1 MNNKIILIGA
11 GVIVVAIILIG
22 IINPI
27 ILNNKRENWEKELH
41 KRIETIE
48 QYVSEEFE
56 VRQNLITEKL
66 KVLKDSVRVMLDSSD
81 VSEPIGSPNVNLGNY
96 VPIVVDSL
104 NNLLVWEYSSVFNLG
119 NIIDEYFR
127 PGETYFISNSLIDYL
142 SVYDTLIVRNNEYW
156 LALYDPI
163 EKNYKIENKYF
174 APIGIVNE
182 LNDKFNTEFEFSF
195 LKEASPTRDGRK
207 HSFPILNNNN
217 NKIGIATILKPLRE
231 ATLQNVSNT
240 FVVWQS
246 ILTLMLFI
254 LVGFS
259 VIKNTIKVKYRFI
272 KFIIL
277 SIYLVG
283 FRYLVLE
290 LNITSLFSDWD
301 IANSKYFS
309 SLLGSGIASS
319 PLELFLSVI
328 TLSAIIGLSFKYA
341 VNYYRQEY
349 DSKNKSLLVFGL
361 SIIIFCFLY
370 LVSLRG
376 LGASIKS
383 IILDSSLRYY
393 RESSLFPS
401 LIESFMLF
409 NVLLLGLIIF
419 LGTLAF
425 LLIVFT
431 NSPRKFK
438 PLNTFF
444 SLFLIFQLA
453 GIFYDVLQKEPQ
465 GTPFFRILFILST
478 FIALFFIIQKGKK
491 RILELFVYSIV
502 SSVLVIL
509 LLTQYNSLVEK
520 ASLRK
525 TAYHLTRQNEDLLKF
540 AVQETLV
547 RAITDRETVQ
557 AFYYGNKN
565 ASSVAFKLW
574 SNSILQKE
582 SLGSSI
588 SLLNIDHY
596 PIGFFDFRFSG
607 VLDINWDKYSEE
619 LSDLHEIKVF
629 EEDIPYSENKI
640 IRGIATI
647 ENVEGVL
654 GYVTVSVIYDLSSL
668 GLFDAPEF
676 IISDAGY
683 INDTIDYT
691 KLKIFDF
698 HQGTLINSFSNYN
711 LVEKEVLA
719 ILSSQFN
726 EYGEAWLNLD
736 INNESHLVFVLK
748 RDQDGISRVL
758 AVALKEKEL
767 SWGLFDF
774 FKIFFVHLIIILAAF
789 LVYLTYLLYKTRK
802 IKFSFATKLLLSFIL
817 ISLVPLIL
825 VSFFFRSVTT
835 EKNENAIE
843 YKLGKRAQ
851 SVEQYLNDY
860 IPTGSHNL
868 RAISQRATRDLGIDF
883 TLYHGKDYL
892 YSSNGQYYEV
902 GLIPKV
908 LNPDSFNKLFKQ
920 GMDEVLIEEH
930 IEKYGFNSF
939 YYKISLLGEYHV
951 IKVSDAFNHILLPLS
966 GQEVDVYIF
975 VSYFIGLIVILILGF
990 ILTNQISQP
999 IDRLKNATR
1008 SVARGDLN
1016 VQVEVTSEDEV
1027 GELVRGFNHMV
1038 MDLKKS
1044 QAELAEFERE
1054 TAWKEMAKQVAHEI
1068 KNPLT
1073 PMRLSM
1079 QQLKVAHD
1087 DKSPKFEE
1095 LFDKV
1100 TKTIIN
1106 QIDTLKNIASEF
1118 SAFARMPNPKLE
1130 VVNLKELLNDAANL
1144 FSDEKVSFE
1153 IKGNKFKV
1161 EADKD
1166 QLGRVFVNLIR
1177 NSIQASANKIK
1188 LELLSESDFVI
1199 VNFMDNGSGI
1209 PSMSVD
1215 KIFEMNF
1222 STKERG
1228 MGIGLS
1234 MAKKTIENIDG
1245 EIILMETNNNGTTF
1259 QIKLPVV

>member
-1 MNNKIILIGA
+1 LQDK
-11 GVIVVAIILIG
+11 
-22 IINPI
+22 
-27 ILNNKRENWEKELH
+27 KDNWEKELNG
-41 KRIETIE
+41 RIEKIE
-48 QYVSEEFE
+48 QDVSEDFA
-56 VRQNLITEKL
+56 VRQSLITDKL
-66 KVLKDSVRVMLDSSD
+66 KVLKDSVRVLIESSD
-81 VSEPIGSPNVNLGNY
+81 GSEAIGSPNVDLGKY
-96 VPIVVDSL
+96 VPIVVDSM
-104 NNLLVWEYSSVFNLG
+104 NNLLVWDYSSVFNLG

-142 SVYDTLIVRNNEYW
+142 SAYDTLIVRNNKYW

-174 APIGIVNE
+174 APIGIVDR
-182 LNDKFNTEFEFSF
+182 LNKKFDTKFEFSF
-195 LKEASPTRDGRK
+195 FKEASPTRDGRK
-207 HSFPILNNNN
+207 YSFPILNNNN
-217 NKIGIATILKPLRE
+217 NKIGIATFLKPLRE
-231 ATLQNVSNT
+231 AAVKSLSST
-240 FVVWQS
+240 FSVIQS
-246 ILTLMLFI
+246 ILTVLLYI

-259 VIKNTIKVKYRFI
+259 VVKNTLKVKSRFT
-272 KFIIL
+272 KFIII
-277 SIYLVG
+277 SAYLIG
-283 FRYLVLE
+283 FRFLILK
-290 LNITSLFSDWD
+290 LSITSLFSGWE
-301 IANSKYFS
+301 IADSKYFS
-309 SLLGSGIASS
+309 SLLGNGIANS

-328 TLSAIIGLSFKYA
+328 TFSVIIGLSFKYA
-341 VNYYRQEY
+341 VDYFHEEQ
-349 DSKNKSLLVFGL
+349 DSKNKSWLGFGL
-361 SIIIFCFLY
+361 YTIIFCALY
-370 LVSLRG
+370 LISLRG

-383 IILDSSLRYY
+383 LILDSSLRYY
-393 RESSLFPS
+393 RESTLIPS
-401 LIESFMLF
+401 SIESFMLF
-409 NVLLLGLIIF
+409 NVLLLGLITF
-419 LGTLAF
+419 LGTLTF
-425 LLIVFT
+425 LLIIFA
-431 NSPRKFK
+431 NSPKKHK

-444 SLFLIFQLA
+444 SLFLFFQIA
-453 GIFYDVLQKEPQ
+453 GIFYDLLQKEPQ
-465 GTPFFRILFILST
+465 GTPFFRILFILSS
-478 FIALFFIIQKGKK
+478 FVALFFIMQRGKSQI
-491 RILELFVYSIV
+491 RELFVYSIV

-525 TAYHLTRQNEDLLKF
+525 TAYYLTRQNEDLLKF

-557 AFYYGNKN
+557 SFYYGNKN

-588 SLLNIDHY
+588 SLLNRNHI
-596 PIGFFDFRFSG
+596 PIGYFDFRFSEEFET
-607 VLDINWDKYSEE
+607 NWDEYSEE
-619 LSDLHEIKVF
+619 LSDLKEIKIF
-629 EEDIPYSENKI
+629 EENIPFSENKI

-668 GLFDAPEF
+668 GLFDAPKF

-698 HQGTLINSFSNYN
+698 HQGTLINSFSNCS

-719 ILSSQFN
+719 ILSVHFD

-736 INNESHLVFVLK
+736 INNEDHLVFVLK

-758 AVALKEKEL
+758 AVALKNKEL

-789 LVYLTYLLYKTRK
+789 LVYLIYLLYKTRK
-802 IKFSFATKLLLSFIL
+802 IRFSFATKLLLSFIL
-817 ISLVPLIL
+817 ISLIPLIL

-851 SVEQYLNDY
+851 SVERYLKDY
-860 IPTGSHNL
+860 TQSSSLTLGT
-868 RAISQRATRDLGIDF
+868 ISDEATKELGIDF
-883 TLYHGKDYL
+883 TLFYGKDYI
-892 YSSNGQYYEV
+892 YSSNQQYYEV

-908 LNPDSFNKLFKQ
+908 LNPDSFTKLFNQ
-920 GMDEVLIEEH
+920 GFNEVLIKEN
-930 IEKYGFNSF
+930 IEKYNFNSF
-939 YYKISLLGEYHV
+939 YYKTSLLGEYYV
-951 IKVSDAFNHILLPLS
+951 IKVTDAFNYILLPLS

-975 VSYFIGLIVILILGF
+975 ISYFIGLIVILILGF

-1016 VQVEVTSEDEV
+1016 IQVKATSEDEV
-1027 GELVRGFNHMV
+1027 GELIRGFNHMV
-1038 MDLKKS
+1038 KDLKKS
-1044 QAELAEFERE
+1044 QTELAEFERE

-1095 LFDKV
+1095 LFEKV

-1130 VVNLKELLNDAANL
+1130 VVNLRELISDSVNL

-1153 IKGNKFKV
+1153 IEGNNYKT

-1166 QLGRVFVNLIR
+1166 QLSRVFVNLIR
-1177 NSIQASANKIK
+1177 NSIQASANSIKIDIQK
-1188 LELLSESDFVI
+1188 EEEFVV
-1199 VNFMDNGSGI
+1199 VNFIDNGNGI
-1209 PSMSVD
+1209 SSENIE
-1215 KIFEMNF
+1215 KIFEVNY
-1222 STKERG
+1222 STKQHG

-1234 MAKKTIENIDG
+1234 MVRKTIENIGG
-1245 EIILMETNNNGTTF
+1245 EVILKETNNKGTTF